1 MIDKTL
7 KFAAALLF
15 ATLLARPALA
25 DSYSFDFI
33 NDKDA
38 GMLAN
43 PIATLTFTD
52 IVGGVEVTLQ
62 NSFGWIPSHASA
74 FITELGFA
82 GPTGT
87 LAWTGGETI
96 TGSSWKPTYN
106 KAGLS
111 GLNWTVNWATAN
123 GPGRFTEAEFS
134 SWTILGAGVTAADF
148 NVPMH
153 VHLQGLN
160 GDFTKG
166 EDSAWVRGVPVTP
179 VPEPG
184 SMAMLLAGLGL
195 MGVVARRRSR
205 A

>member
-1 MIDKTL
+1 MIDKPL

-33 NDKDA
+33 EHKDV
-38 GMLAN
+38 GPLAH

-52 IVGGVEVTLQ
+52 IAGGVAVTLQ
-62 NSFGWIPSHASA
+62 NSFAWIPSHASA
-74 FITELGFA
+74 FLTELGFV
-82 GPTGT
+82 GPNGT
-87 LAWTGGETI
+87 LAWTGGEAI
-96 TGSSWKPTYN
+96 SGSSWSTGYTE
-106 KAGLS
+106 AGLF
-111 GLNWTVNWATAN
+111 GLNWTVEWETAN
-123 GPGRFTEAEFS
+123 KPGRFTETESS
-134 SWTILGAGVTAADF
+134 SWTILGAGVTAAGF

-160 GDFTKG
+160 KDFDKQ
-166 EDSAWVRGVPVTP
+166 DSAWVRGVPVTP

-184 SMAMLLAGLGL
+184 AMAMLLAGLGL